1 MNSFIQFNSLD
12 FYKLAKIATD
22 QHKTEMVE
30 NSGRGVEQQKQKKK
44 SIKNQVQLPQVSCH
58 MSATRVHEM
67 VYASEYMSAR

>member
-30 NSGRGVEQQKQKKK
+30 NSGRGVEQQKQKNKVNKK
-44 SIKNQVQLPQVSCH
+44 SSPVTTSKLP
-58 MSATRVHEM
+58 HERDT
-67 VYASEYMSAR
+67 ST